1 VAGPLTATVNG
12 TELPTTAARSIGW
25 VVNVATVSLTRSE
38 AMLLVA
44 VPLLS
49 LTTQRNWSSFIE
61 GAVAIE
67 RFGVAEPP

>member
-1 VAGPLTATVNG
+1 
-12 TELPTTAARSIGW
+12 